1 MEMNFD
7 MVKQDES
14 NIVAI
19 KVIGVGGGGGNAVNR
34 MIESQMGNVEFIAIN
49 TDAQVLNDSHAAMK
63 LHIGEKLTGG
73 KGAGG
78 KPEIGQRAA
87 EESRGEIQAAI
98 KDSDMVFIT
107 AGMGGG
113 TGTGAAPVVAQIAH
127 DLGILTVGVVT
138 KPFRFEGRRR
148 MEQAEMGVTALRE
161 HVDSL
166 VVISNE
172 RLKEIREDTE
182 DEITMEN
189 AFSAADDILRQGVQ
203 SICDLIYF
211 KGVINLDFADVTTVM
226 KDAGVTHM
234 GSGFASGKDMARVAT
249 EAACESKL
257 LETSVDGARRVLI
270 NLTVSKKVK
279 LKEVD
284 QAVSLVTDRA
294 ADDVNIIF
302 GYTYDDEY
310 TDKIK
315 VTIIATGFD
324 SDNNF
329 ALPIETFN
337 KAVATKEIA
346 SNNQVQQQGQ
356 PVVRPVAVAPEPEP
370 LPRQEERYKYF
381 DEQLLDDP
389 ILSIFNK
396 RNQ

>member
-7 MVKQDES
+7 MVKRDES
-14 NIVAI
+14 NVVAI
-19 KVIGVGGGGGNAVNR
+19 KVIGIGGGGGNAVNR
-34 MIESQMGNVEFIAIN
+34 MIESGMQNVEFIAIN
-49 TDAQVLNDSHAAMK
+49 TDAQVLDDNRASMK

-78 KPEIGQRAA
+78 KPEVGQRAA

-138 KPFRFEGRRR
+138 KPFSFEGRRR
-148 MEQAEMGVTALRE
+148 MEQAEMGVTGLRE

-166 VVISNE
+166 VVIPNQ
-172 RLKEIREDTE
+172 RLIDFRGD
-182 DEITMEN
+182 DEEEVTMEN
-189 AFSAADDILRQGVQ
+189 AFTIADDVLRQGVQ

-211 KGVINLDFADVTTVM
+211 KGVINLDFADITSVM
-226 KDAGVTHM
+226 KDSGITHM
-234 GSGFASGKDMARVAT
+234 GVGYASGKDMTKMAI
-249 EAACESKL
+249 EMACINHL
-257 LETSVDGARRVLI
+257 TETSVKGAHRVLV
-270 NLTVSKKVK
+270 NLVIPTKTS
-279 LKEVD
+279 LKELSHAMD
-284 QAVSLVTDRA
+284 QVQEQAS
-294 ADDVNIIF
+294 DDVNLIF

-315 VTIIATGFD
+315 ATVIATGFED
-324 SDNNF
+324 DKNNF
-329 ALPIETFN
+329 ALPINTFN
-337 KAVATKEIA
+337 KAVNGKEIA
-346 SNNQVQQQGQ
+346 GGT
-356 PVVRPVAVAPEPEP
+356 PLEKEPEKEKEKEKEKQP
-370 LPRQEERYKYF
+370 YKYF
-381 DEQLLDDP
+381 DDSQLLDDP

-396 RNQ
+396 KKNF

>member
-7 MVKQDES
+7 MVKRDES
-14 NIVAI
+14 NVVAI
-19 KVIGVGGGGGNAVNR
+19 KVIGIGGGGGNAVNR
-34 MIESQMGNVEFIAIN
+34 MIESGMQNVEFIAIN
-49 TDAQVLNDSHAAMK
+49 TDAQVLDDNRASMK

-78 KPEIGQRAA
+78 KPEVGQRAA

-138 KPFRFEGRRR
+138 KPFSFEGRRR
-148 MEQAEMGVTALRE
+148 MEQAEMGVTGLRE

-166 VVISNE
+166 VVIPNQ
-172 RLKEIREDTE
+172 RLIDFRGD
-182 DEITMEN
+182 DEEEVTMEN
-189 AFSAADDILRQGVQ
+189 AFTIADDVLRQGVQ

-211 KGVINLDFADVTTVM
+211 KGVINLDFADITSVM
-226 KDAGVTHM
+226 KDSGITHM
-234 GSGFASGKDMARVAT
+234 GVGYASGKDMTKMAI
-249 EAACESKL
+249 EMACINNLS
-257 LETSVDGARRVLI
+257 ETSVKGAHRVLVNPVI
-270 NLTVSKKVK
+270 PTKTS
-279 LKEVD
+279 LKELSHAMD
-284 QAVSLVTDRA
+284 QVQEQAS
-294 ADDVNIIF
+294 DDVNLIF

-315 VTIIATGFD
+315 ATVIATGFED
-324 SDNNF
+324 DKNNF
-329 ALPIETFN
+329 ALPINTFN
-337 KAVATKEIA
+337 KAVNGKEIA
-346 SNNQVQQQGQ
+346 GGT
-356 PVVRPVAVAPEPEP
+356 PLEKEPEKEKEKEKEKQP
-370 LPRQEERYKYF
+370 YKYF
-381 DEQLLDDP
+381 DDSQLLDDP

-396 RNQ
+396 KKNF

>member
-7 MVKQDES
+7 MVKRDEG
-14 NIVAI
+14 NVVAI
-19 KVIGVGGGGGNAVNR
+19 KVIGIGGGGGNAVNR
-34 MIESQMGNVEFIAIN
+34 MIETGMQNVEFIAIN
-49 TDAQVLNDSHAAMK
+49 TDSQVLNDAKAAMK

-138 KPFRFEGRRR
+138 KPFNFEGRRR
-148 MEQAEMGVTALRE
+148 MEQAEMGVTGLRE
-161 HVDSL
+161 HVDAL
-166 VVISNE
+166 VVISNQ
-172 RLKEIREDTE
+172 RLMDVREDTE

-189 AFSAADDILRQGVQ
+189 AFMAADDVLRQGVQ

-211 KGVINLDFADVTTVM
+211 KGVINLDFADVTTIM
-226 KDAGVTHM
+226 KDSGVMHM
-234 GSGFASGKDMARVAT
+234 GVGYASGKDMAKAAT
-249 EAACESKL
+249 EEACVSQL
-257 LETSVDGARRVLI
+257 SETSVKGARRVLI
-270 NLTVSKKVK
+270 NLTVSRKVK

-284 QAVSLVTDRA
+284 QAVSLVTERA
-294 ADDVNIIF
+294 ADDVNLIF

-315 VTIIATGFD
+315 VTVIATGFED
-324 SDNNF
+324 DNF
-329 ALPIETFN
+329 TLPIENFK
-337 KAVATKEIA
+337 KAVANTELGNA
-346 SNNQVQQQGQ
+346 PDVPPAAN
-356 PVVRPVAVAPEPEP
+356 PAPEAPP
-370 LPRQEERYKYF
+370 VTQGTDYPF
-381 DEQLLDDP
+381 FNDPLLDDP

-396 RNQ
+396 KRNI

>member
-7 MVKQDES
+7 MVKRDEG
-14 NIVAI
+14 NVVAI
-19 KVIGVGGGGGNAVNR
+19 KVIGIGGGGGNAVNR
-34 MIESQMGNVEFIAIN
+34 MIESGMQNVEFIAIN
-49 TDAQVLNDSHAAMK
+49 TDAQVLDDAKASMK

-138 KPFRFEGRRR
+138 KPFNFEGRRR
-148 MEQAEMGVTALRE
+148 MEQAEMGVTGLRE

-166 VVISNE
+166 VVIPNQ
-172 RLKEIREDTE
+172 RLIDIRGDEE
-182 DEITMEN
+182 EEITMEN
-189 AFSAADDILRQGVQ
+189 AFTIADDVLRQGVQ

-211 KGVINLDFADVTTVM
+211 KGVINLDFADITSVM
-226 KDAGVTHM
+226 KDSGVTHM
-234 GSGFASGKDMARVAT
+234 GVGYASGKDMTKLAI
-249 EAACESKL
+249 EKACVNDLS
-257 LETSVDGARRVLI
+257 ETSVKGAHRVLV
-270 NLTVSKKVK
+270 NLVIPTKTS
-279 LKEVD
+279 LKELSHAMD
-284 QAVSLVTDRA
+284 QVQEQA
-294 ADDVNIIF
+294 ADDVNLIF

-315 VTIIATGFD
+315 ATVIATGFED
-324 SDNNF
+324 DKNF
-329 ALPIETFN
+329 ALPINTFN
-337 KAVATKEIA
+337 RAAANTGIVDG
-346 SNNQVQQQGQ
+346 NNQEEE
-356 PVVRPVAVAPEPEP
+356 AKKEPEKNDYTFFP
-370 LPRQEERYKYF
+370 
-381 DEQLLDDP
+381 DGNGQLIDDS
-389 ILSIFNK
+389 ILSIFNRR
-396 RNQ
+396 RNN

>member
-7 MVKQDES
+7 MVKRDES
-14 NIVAI
+14 NVVAI
-19 KVIGVGGGGGNAVNR
+19 KVIGIGGGGGNAVNR
-34 MIESQMGNVEFIAIN
+34 MIESGMQNVEFIAIN
-49 TDAQVLNDSHAAMK
+49 TDAQVLDDNRASMK

-78 KPEIGQRAA
+78 KPEVGQRAA

-138 KPFRFEGRRR
+138 KPFSFEGRRR
-148 MEQAEMGVTALRE
+148 MEQAEMGVTGLRE

-166 VVISNE
+166 VVIPNQ
-172 RLKEIREDTE
+172 RLIDFRGD
-182 DEITMEN
+182 DEEEVTMEN
-189 AFSAADDILRQGVQ
+189 AFTIADDVLRQGVQ

-211 KGVINLDFADVTTVM
+211 KGVINLDFADITSVM
-226 KDAGVTHM
+226 KDSGITHM
-234 GSGFASGKDMARVAT
+234 GVGYASGKDMTKMAI
-249 EAACESKL
+249 EMACINNLS
-257 LETSVDGARRVLI
+257 ETSVKGAHRVLV
-270 NLTVSKKVK
+270 NLVIPTKTS
-279 LKEVD
+279 LKELSHAMD
-284 QAVSLVTDRA
+284 QVQEQAS
-294 ADDVNIIF
+294 DDVNLIF

-315 VTIIATGFD
+315 ATVIATGFED
-324 SDNNF
+324 DKNNF
-329 ALPIETFN
+329 ALPINTFN
-337 KAVATKEIA
+337 KAVNGKEIA
-346 SNNQVQQQGQ
+346 GGT
-356 PVVRPVAVAPEPEP
+356 PLEKEPEKEKEKETEKQP
-370 LPRQEERYKYF
+370 YKYF
-381 DEQLLDDP
+381 DDSQLLDDP

-396 RNQ
+396 KKNF

>member
-7 MVKQDES
+7 MVKRDES
-14 NIVAI
+14 NVVAI
-19 KVIGVGGGGGNAVNR
+19 KVIGIGGGGGNAVNR
-34 MIESQMGNVEFIAIN
+34 MIESGMQNVEFIAIN
-49 TDAQVLNDSHAAMK
+49 TDAQVLDDNRASMK

-78 KPEIGQRAA
+78 KPEVGQRAA

-138 KPFRFEGRRR
+138 KPFSFEGRRR
-148 MEQAEMGVTALRE
+148 MEQAEMGVTGLRE

-166 VVISNE
+166 VVIPNQ
-172 RLKEIREDTE
+172 RLIDFRGD
-182 DEITMEN
+182 DEEEVTMEN
-189 AFSAADDILRQGVQ
+189 AFTIADDVLRQGVQ

-211 KGVINLDFADVTTVM
+211 KGVINLDFADITSVM
-226 KDAGVTHM
+226 KDSGITHM
-234 GSGFASGKDMARVAT
+234 GVGYASGKDMTKMAI
-249 EAACESKL
+249 EMACINNLS
-257 LETSVDGARRVLI
+257 ETSVKGAHRVLV
-270 NLTVSKKVK
+270 NLVIPTKTS
-279 LKEVD
+279 LKELSHAMD
-284 QAVSLVTDRA
+284 QVQEQAS
-294 ADDVNIIF
+294 DDVNLIF

-315 VTIIATGFD
+315 ATVIATGFED
-324 SDNNF
+324 DKNNF
-329 ALPIETFN
+329 ALPINTFN
-337 KAVATKEIA
+337 KAVNGKEIA
-346 SNNQVQQQGQ
+346 GGT
-356 PVVRPVAVAPEPEP
+356 PLEKEPEKEKEKEKEKKP
-370 LPRQEERYKYF
+370 YKYF
-381 DEQLLDDP
+381 DDSQLLDDP

-396 RNQ
+396 KKNF

>member
-7 MVKQDES
+7 MVKRDEG
-14 NIVAI
+14 NVVAI
-19 KVIGVGGGGGNAVNR
+19 KVIGIGGGGGNAVNR
-34 MIESQMGNVEFIAIN
+34 MIETGMQNVEFIAIN
-49 TDAQVLNDSHAAMK
+49 TDAQVLDDNRAAMK

-138 KPFRFEGRRR
+138 KPFNFEGRRR
-148 MEQAEMGVTALRE
+148 MEQAEMGVTGLRE
-161 HVDSL
+161 HVDAL
-166 VVISNE
+166 VVISNQ
-172 RLKEIREDTE
+172 RLMDIREDTE

-189 AFSAADDILRQGVQ
+189 AFMAADDVLRQGVQ

-211 KGVINLDFADVTTVM
+211 KGVINLDFADVTTIM
-226 KDAGVTHM
+226 KDSGVMHM
-234 GSGFASGKDMARVAT
+234 GVGYASGKDMAKIAT
-249 EAACESKL
+249 EEACVSAL
-257 LETSVDGARRVLI
+257 SETSVKGARRVLI
-270 NLTVSKKVK
+270 NLTVSRKVK

-284 QAVSLVTDRA
+284 QAVSLVTEQA
-294 ADDVNIIF
+294 ADDVNLIF

-315 VTIIATGFD
+315 VTVIATGFED
-324 SDNNF
+324 DKNF
-329 ALPIETFN
+329 ALPINTFA
-337 KAVATKEIA
+337 KAVADKEIGKEKENA
-346 SNNQVQQQGQ
+346 
-356 PVVRPVAVAPEPEP
+356 AAPEEESAAKNPGYQFFPDEP
-370 LPRQEERYKYF
+370 
-381 DEQLLDDP
+381 QLLDDP

-396 RNQ
+396 KRNL

>member
-7 MVKQDES
+7 MVKRDEG
-14 NIVAI
+14 NVVAI
-19 KVIGVGGGGGNAVNR
+19 KVIGIGGGGGNAVNR
-34 MIESQMGNVEFIAIN
+34 MIETGMQNVEFIAIN
-49 TDAQVLNDSHAAMK
+49 TDSQVLNDARAAMK

-138 KPFRFEGRRR
+138 RPFNFEGRRR

-161 HVDSL
+161 HVDAL
-166 VVISNE
+166 VVISNQ
-172 RLKEIREDTE
+172 RLMDIREDTE

-189 AFSAADDILRQGVQ
+189 AFMAADDVLRQGVQ

-211 KGVINLDFADVTTVM
+211 KGVINLDFADVTTIM
-226 KDAGVTHM
+226 KDSGVMHM
-234 GSGFASGKDMARVAT
+234 GVGYASGKDMAKVAT
-249 EAACESKL
+249 EEACVSQL
-257 LETSVDGARRVLI
+257 SETSVKGARRVLI
-270 NLTVSKKVK
+270 NLTVSRKVK

-284 QAVSLVTDRA
+284 QAVSLVTEQA
-294 ADDVNIIF
+294 ADDVNLIF

-315 VTIIATGFD
+315 VTVIATGFED
-324 SDNNF
+324 DNNF
-329 ALPIETFN
+329 SLPINTFN
-337 KAVATKEIA
+337 KAVSATEIA
-346 SNNQVQQQGQ
+346 GKK
-356 PVVRPVAVAPEPEP
+356 EPE
-370 LPRQEERYKYF
+370 EEEKPAEPQKQDYSF
-381 DEQLLDDP
+381 FNDTLVDDP

-396 RNQ
+396 KRNI

>member
-7 MVKQDES
+7 MVKRDES
-14 NIVAI
+14 NVVAI
-19 KVIGVGGGGGNAVNR
+19 KVIGIGGGGGNAVNR
-34 MIESQMGNVEFIAIN
+34 MIESGMQNVEFIAIN
-49 TDAQVLNDSHAAMK
+49 TDAQVLDDNRASMK

-78 KPEIGQRAA
+78 KPEVGQRAA

-138 KPFRFEGRRR
+138 KPFSFEGRRR
-148 MEQAEMGVTALRE
+148 MEQAEMGVTGLRE

-166 VVISNE
+166 VVIPNQ
-172 RLKEIREDTE
+172 RLIDFRGD
-182 DEITMEN
+182 DEEEVTMEN
-189 AFSAADDILRQGVQ
+189 AFTIADDVLRQGVQ

-211 KGVINLDFADVTTVM
+211 KGVINLDFADITSVM
-226 KDAGVTHM
+226 KDSGITHM
-234 GSGFASGKDMARVAT
+234 GVGYASGKDMT
-249 EAACESKL
+249 KAAIEMACINNLS
-257 LETSVDGARRVLI
+257 ETSVKGAHRVLV
-270 NLTVSKKVK
+270 NLVIPTKTS
-279 LKEVD
+279 LKELSHAMD
-284 QAVSLVTDRA
+284 QVQEQAS
-294 ADDVNIIF
+294 DDVNLIF

-315 VTIIATGFD
+315 ATVIATGFED
-324 SDNNF
+324 DTNNF
-329 ALPIETFN
+329 ALPINTFN
-337 KAVATKEIA
+337 KAVNGKEIA
-346 SNNQVQQQGQ
+346 GGT
-356 PVVRPVAVAPEPEP
+356 PLEKEPEKEKEKDKEKEKQP
-370 LPRQEERYKYF
+370 YKYF
-381 DEQLLDDP
+381 DDSQLLDDP

-396 RNQ
+396 KKNF

>member
-7 MVKQDES
+7 MVKRDES
-14 NIVAI
+14 NVVAI
-19 KVIGVGGGGGNAVNR
+19 KVIGIGGGGGNAVNR
-34 MIESQMGNVEFIAIN
+34 MIESGMQNVEFIAIN
-49 TDAQVLNDSHAAMK
+49 TDAQVLDDNRASMK

-78 KPEIGQRAA
+78 KPEVGQRAA

-138 KPFRFEGRRR
+138 KPFSFEGRRR
-148 MEQAEMGVTALRE
+148 MEQAEMGVTGLRE

-166 VVISNE
+166 VVIPNQ
-172 RLKEIREDTE
+172 RLIDFRGD
-182 DEITMEN
+182 DEEEVTMEN
-189 AFSAADDILRQGVQ
+189 AFTIADDVLRQGVQ

-211 KGVINLDFADVTTVM
+211 KGVINLDFADITSVM
-226 KDAGVTHM
+226 KDSGITHM
-234 GSGFASGKDMARVAT
+234 GVGYASGKDMTKMAI
-249 EAACESKL
+249 EMACINNLS
-257 LETSVDGARRVLI
+257 ETSVKGAHRVLV
-270 NLTVSKKVK
+270 NLVIPTKTS
-279 LKEVD
+279 LKELSHAMD
-284 QAVSLVTDRA
+284 QVQEQAS
-294 ADDVNIIF
+294 DDVNLIF

-315 VTIIATGFD
+315 ATVIATGFED
-324 SDNNF
+324 DKNNF
-329 ALPIETFN
+329 ALPINTFN
-337 KAVATKEIA
+337 KAVNGKEIA
-346 SNNQVQQQGQ
+346 GGT
-356 PVVRPVAVAPEPEP
+356 PLEKEPEKEKEKEKEKQP
-370 LPRQEERYKYF
+370 YKYF
-381 DEQLLDDP
+381 DDSQLLDDP

-396 RNQ
+396 KKHF

>member
-7 MVKQDES
+7 MVKRDEG
-14 NIVAI
+14 NVVAI
-19 KVIGVGGGGGNAVNR
+19 KVIGIGGGGGNAVNR
-34 MIESQMGNVEFIAIN
+34 MIETGMQNVEFIAIN
-49 TDAQVLNDSHAAMK
+49 TDSQVLNDAKAAMK

-138 KPFRFEGRRR
+138 KPFNFEGRRR
-148 MEQAEMGVTALRE
+148 MEQAEMGVTGLRE
-161 HVDSL
+161 HVDAL
-166 VVISNE
+166 VVISNQ
-172 RLKEIREDTE
+172 RLMDVREDTE

-189 AFSAADDILRQGVQ
+189 AFMAADDVLRQGVQ

-211 KGVINLDFADVTTVM
+211 KGVINLDFADVTTIM
-226 KDAGVTHM
+226 KDSGVMHM
-234 GSGFASGKDMARVAT
+234 GVGYASGKDMAKVAT
-249 EAACESKL
+249 EEACVSAL
-257 LETSVDGARRVLI
+257 SETSVKGARRVLI
-270 NLTVSKKVK
+270 NLTVSRKVK

-284 QAVSLVTDRA
+284 QAVSLVTERA
-294 ADDVNIIF
+294 ADDVNLIF

-315 VTIIATGFD
+315 VTVIATGFED
-324 SDNNF
+324 ENF
-329 ALPIETFN
+329 TLPIENFK
-337 KAVATKEIA
+337 KAVANTELGNATDAA
-346 SNNQVQQQGQ
+346 SSNQ
-356 PVVRPVAVAPEPEP
+356 APEAPP
-370 LPRQEERYKYF
+370 APDGKDF
-381 DEQLLDDP
+381 GFFNDPLLDDP

-396 RNQ
+396 KRNI

>member
-7 MVKQDES
+7 MVKRDEG
-14 NIVAI
+14 NVVAI
-19 KVIGVGGGGGNAVNR
+19 KVIGIGGGGGNAVNR
-34 MIESQMGNVEFIAIN
+34 MIETGMQNVEFIAIN
-49 TDAQVLNDSHAAMK
+49 TDSQVLNDAKAAMK

-138 KPFRFEGRRR
+138 KPFNFEGRRR
-148 MEQAEMGVTALRE
+148 MEQAEMGVTGLRE
-161 HVDSL
+161 HVDAL
-166 VVISNE
+166 VVISNQ
-172 RLKEIREDTE
+172 RLMDVREDTE

-189 AFSAADDILRQGVQ
+189 AFMAADDVLRQGVQ

-211 KGVINLDFADVTTVM
+211 KGVINLDFADVTTIM
-226 KDAGVTHM
+226 KDSGVMHM
-234 GSGFASGKDMARVAT
+234 GVGYASGKDMAKAAT
-249 EAACESKL
+249 EEACVSQL
-257 LETSVDGARRVLI
+257 SETSVKGARRVLI
-270 NLTVSKKVK
+270 NLTVSRKVK

-284 QAVSLVTDRA
+284 QAVSLVTERA
-294 ADDVNIIF
+294 ADDVNLIF

-315 VTIIATGFD
+315 VTVIATGFED
-324 SDNNF
+324 DNF
-329 ALPIETFN
+329 TLPIENFK
-337 KAVATKEIA
+337 KAVANTELG
-346 SNNQVQQQGQ
+346 N
-356 PVVRPVAVAPEPEP
+356 APETPQAAAQPETP
-370 LPRQEERYKYF
+370 PVTQGTDYPF
-381 DEQLLDDP
+381 FNDPLLDDP

-396 RNQ
+396 KRNI

>member
-7 MVKQDES
+7 MVKRDEG
-14 NIVAI
+14 NVVAI
-19 KVIGVGGGGGNAVNR
+19 KVIGIGGGGGNAVNR
-34 MIESQMGNVEFIAIN
+34 MIETGMQNVEFIAIN
-49 TDAQVLNDSHAAMK
+49 TDSQVLNDAKAAMK

-138 KPFRFEGRRR
+138 KPFNFEGRRR
-148 MEQAEMGVTALRE
+148 MEQAEMGVTGLRE
-161 HVDSL
+161 HVDAL
-166 VVISNE
+166 VVISNQ
-172 RLKEIREDTE
+172 RLMDVREDTE

-189 AFSAADDILRQGVQ
+189 AFMAADDVLRQGVQ

-211 KGVINLDFADVTTVM
+211 KGVINLDFADVTTIM
-226 KDAGVTHM
+226 KDSGVMHM
-234 GSGFASGKDMARVAT
+234 GVGYASGKDMAKVAT
-249 EAACESKL
+249 EEACVSAL
-257 LETSVDGARRVLI
+257 SETSVKGARRVLI
-270 NLTVSKKVK
+270 NLTVSRKVK

-284 QAVSLVTDRA
+284 QAVSLVTERA
-294 ADDVNIIF
+294 ADDVNLIF

-315 VTIIATGFD
+315 VTVIATGFED
-324 SDNNF
+324 ENF
-329 ALPIETFN
+329 TLPIENFK
-337 KAVATKEIA
+337 KAVANTELGNVADTA
-346 SNNQVQQQGQ
+346 SSNQ
-356 PVVRPVAVAPEPEP
+356 APEAPP
-370 LPRQEERYKYF
+370 AQDGKDFGFFNDP
-381 DEQLLDDP
+381 LLDDP

-396 RNQ
+396 KRNI

>member
-7 MVKQDES
+7 MVKRDES
-14 NIVAI
+14 NVVAI
-19 KVIGVGGGGGNAVNR
+19 KVIGIGGGGGNAVNR
-34 MIESQMGNVEFIAIN
+34 MIESGMQNVEFIAIN
-49 TDAQVLNDSHAAMK
+49 TDAQVLDDNRASMK

-78 KPEIGQRAA
+78 KPEVGQRAA

-138 KPFRFEGRRR
+138 KPFSFEGRRR
-148 MEQAEMGVTALRE
+148 MEQAEMGVTGLRE

-166 VVISNE
+166 VVIPNQ
-172 RLKEIREDTE
+172 RLIDFRGD
-182 DEITMEN
+182 DEEEVTMEN
-189 AFSAADDILRQGVQ
+189 AFTIADDVLRQGVQ

-211 KGVINLDFADVTTVM
+211 KGVINLDFADITSVM
-226 KDAGVTHM
+226 KDSGITHM
-234 GSGFASGKDMARVAT
+234 GVGYASGKDMTKMAI
-249 EAACESKL
+249 EMACINNLS
-257 LETSVDGARRVLI
+257 ETSVKGAHRVLV
-270 NLTVSKKVK
+270 NLVIPTKTS
-279 LKEVD
+279 LKELSHAMD
-284 QAVSLVTDRA
+284 QVQEQAS
-294 ADDVNIIF
+294 DDVNLIF

-315 VTIIATGFD
+315 ATVIATGFED
-324 SDNNF
+324 DKNNF
-329 ALPIETFN
+329 ALPINTFN
-337 KAVATKEIA
+337 KAVNGKEIA
-346 SNNQVQQQGQ
+346 GGT
-356 PVVRPVAVAPEPEP
+356 PLEKEPEKEKEKEKEKQP
-370 LPRQEERYKYF
+370 YKYF
-381 DEQLLDDP
+381 DDSQLLDDP

-396 RNQ
+396 KKNF